1 MLPVEPALSQ
11 LPNSLVPDGT
21 LKKKGGGGGTL
32 NRKGSGSSKDSAL
45 LKPLDEEKGEA

>member
-1 MLPVEPALSQ
+1 MLPGEQAPCQ
-11 LPNSLVPDGT
+11 FPDSLVPGGT